1 MKGMA
6 PDLHQA
12 ARTADPLADS
22 TVDDLMG
29 RLPLQTALLRLGQA
43 SRLMAGWQSNR
54 DLDPTRWNT
63 RNIDAEVLT
72 AMSAYV
78 EAARTLPDW
87 ADPELMEAA
96 ESVFMA
102 HGPLSCAL
110 LFCASLPACYQ
121 MPQLAEVLH
130 LSGQLEQH
138 TEHRIRQTAAM
149 IFPVMM
155 KGGLRSAEGGGV
167 AQILKVRLIH
177 ATIRHLI
184 VHRQADEAD
193 ALKDERHR
201 AWCRHAWD
209 SERLGAPCSQL
220 ELAFTLLTFHC
231 VFLRA
236 LRTLG
241 LGLSRREEHAYLHAW
256 NVVGHVL
263 GVDERL
269 MAHDM
274 DTALQLLERLGGVQ
288 VDLAGT
294 RDPRPALGSALVG
307 ALSRSIGVPVVRHL
321 PVPMIERLLG
331 RAAAR
336 RIGVG
341 PQAGLA
347 TRALFAAAMAITGGI
362 DRVGRWFSPGFS
374 ITRMFTR
381 VIGYHMLTRFLLDQ
395 TRPLALPEGL
405 LNQMHDTVGDWH
417 TDRQAPGWINRLE
430 DRLTTS
436 GHWLATRPAQGGRA

>member
-1 MKGMA
+1 MTGMQ
-6 PDLHQA
+6 PDLRQA
-12 ARTADPLADS
+12 ARTADSLADG
-22 TVDDLMG
+22 TVDALMG
-29 RLPLQTALLRLGQA
+29 HLPLDAALVRLTQA
-43 SRLMAGWQSNR
+43 NRLMAAWQKNS
-54 DLDPTRWNT
+54 DLDPGNWNT
-63 RNIDAEVLT
+63 DGIDAEVLA
-72 AMSAYV
+72 AMTRYV
-78 EAARTLPDW
+78 TAARALPGW
-87 ADPELMEAA
+87 ADPVLIEEA
-96 ESVFMA
+96 ESVFMD

-155 KGGLRSAEGGGV
+155 KGGLGTAEGGGV
-167 AQILKVRLIH
+167 AQVLKVRLIH

-184 VHRQADEAD
+184 MQRQAGEAA

-201 AWCRHAWD
+201 TWCRHAWD
-209 SERLGAPCSQL
+209 SQRLGVPCSQL

-231 VFLRA
+231 VFLQA

-241 LGLSRREEHAYLHAW
+241 LGLNPREEQAYLHAW

-263 GVDERL
+263 GVDDSL

-274 DTALQLLERLGGVQ
+274 DAALQLLERLGSFQ
-288 VDLAGT
+288 VDLAGAS
-294 RDPRPALGSALVG
+294 DPRPALGAALVG
-307 ALSRSIGVPVVRHL
+307 ALSRSIGLPVVRHL

-331 RAAAR
+331 RTAAR

-341 PQAGLA
+341 PQAGPA
-347 TRALFAAAMAITGGI
+347 TRALFAVAMAVTGGI

-374 ITRMFTR
+374 VTRMFTR

-395 TRPLALPEGL
+395 TRPLALPKHL
-405 LNQMHDTVGDWH
+405 LTQMHATVRNWHSDTL
-417 TDRQAPGWINRLE
+417 APEWLNRLE
-430 DRLTTS
+430 DRLTTT
-436 GHWLATRPAQGGRA
+436 GHWLATPPAHGGRP